1 MLIDVFGLVL
11 EAAMGSGG
19 GGAAKYAKILRI
31 VRMVRLVR
39 AFKML
44 KVTMGAGV
52 WEEGQEGAREGGA
65 VERFIF
71 FLVLTLLRTLGLI
84 LP

>member
-1 MLIDVFGLVL
+1 MDG
-11 EAAMGSGG
+11 GG

-44 KVTMGAGV
+44 KVTMRARV
-52 WEEGQEGAREGGA
+52 WEGRWAGAREGDA
-65 VERFIF
+65 VERFI
-71 FLVLTLLRTLGLI
+71 LVLILTLMRILGLI